1 MENKDSSIINSLRSF
16 FNLNGANNDSNN
28 ADEYARN
35 SADDYAVV
43 RSKKFYIVSIVVS
56 FFAAVFIWLV
66 SVTNGTAVGEQMYNV
81 SLDMKEYSSFVSA
94 AEQNGFNVVAE
105 TNTTVSFIL
114 EGRKKS
120 ISRVTM
126 EDISVYIDLGKYI
139 EELDR
144 MPNNTEQTIVAE
156 IVIEAPIYFSISDV
170 SKKEI
175 TIKLIPINKI
185 TN

>member
-1 MENKDSSIINSLRSF
+1 MENKDSSIINNLRSF
-16 FNLNGANNDSNN
+16 LNLKGSEDNLDN
-28 ADEYARN
+28 ADEYTRN

-43 RSKKFYIVSIVVS
+43 RSKKFYIISIAIS
-56 FFAAVFIWLV
+56 FLAAVFIWLV
-66 SVTNGTAVGEQMYNV
+66 SVTSGAAVGEQMYNV
-81 SLDMKEYSSFVSA
+81 SLDMKEYGSFVSA
-94 AEQNGFNVVAE
+94 AEYNGFNVVAE

-126 EDISVYIDLGKYI
+126 DDISVYVDLGKYI

-156 IVIEAPIYFSISDV
+156 IIIEAPMYFGISDI

>member
-1 MENKDSSIINSLRSF
+1 MENKSNAIISSLKSF
-16 FNLNGANNDSNN
+16 LKIGGADGN
-28 ADEYARN
+28 APDGDTRN

-43 RSKKFYIVSIVVS
+43 RSKKFYITAIIIS
-56 FFAAVFIWLV
+56 FFSAIFIWLV

-81 SLDMKEYSSFVSA
+81 SLDMKEYGSFVSA

-126 EDISVYIDLGKYI
+126 DDISVYIDLGKYI
-139 EELDR
+139 EELDKI
-144 MPNNTEQTIVAE
+144 PNNVEQTFVAE

-170 SKKEI
+170 SKKEVV
-175 TIKLIPINKI
+175 IKLIPINKI